1 MEATVHNV
9 SFKEESSSGSST
21 ALKVNYE
28 VLAIDLPELKELP
41 SISKTEESSI
51 TPSYEEIQK
60 ILKSNRIINQQVR
73 LQFNKFI
80 SKSNSL
86 LSESK
91 KKTLDTIEETLPK
104 IEKGLAKS
112 ISLSP
117 EYIFCIKDQQE
128 TLLRLFEQLYT
139 LQQEIDY
146 ESNKLRNT
154 QREIQKCRFPLP
166 RFECSIEEGQI
177 KRSQNVCCCEIF

>member
-1 MEATVHNV
+1 M
-9 SFKEESSSGSST
+9 
-21 ALKVNYE
+21 LP
-28 VLAIDLPELKELP
+28 IDLPELRELP

-60 ILKSNRIINQQVR
+60 IIQSNRIINQQVL

-91 KKTLDTIEETLPK
+91 KKTLSTIEETLPK
-104 IEKGLAKS
+104 IEKNLSKR
-112 ISLSP
+112 IQLSP
-117 EYIFCIKDQQE
+117 EYLVCIKTQQE
-128 TLLRLFEQLYT
+128 TLLRLFDQLCT
-139 LQQEIDY
+139 LQQEVDY
-146 ESNKLRNT
+146 ENNKLRNT
-154 QREIQKCRFPLP
+154 QREIQKSRFPSP

>member
-1 MEATVHNV
+1 MKATVQNI
-9 SFKEESSSGSST
+9 SFNEEISSGSST
-21 ALKVNYE
+21 SFKVNYE
-28 VLAIDLPELKELP
+28 ILSIDLPELKELP

-60 ILKSNRIINQQVR
+60 ILQANKIINQQVR

-91 KKTLDTIEETLPK
+91 KKTLSTIEEALPK
-104 IEKGLAKS
+104 IEKGIAKS
-112 ISLSP
+112 IHLSP
-117 EYIFCIKDQQE
+117 EYLFCIKTQQE
-128 TLLRLFEQLYT
+128 TLLRLFDQLCI

-146 ESNKLRNT
+146 ESIKLRNT
-154 QREIQKCRFPLP
+154 QREIQKNRFPLP
-166 RFECSIEEGQI
+166 KFECSIEESQN
-177 KRSQNVCCCEIF
+177 KKSQNVCCCEIF